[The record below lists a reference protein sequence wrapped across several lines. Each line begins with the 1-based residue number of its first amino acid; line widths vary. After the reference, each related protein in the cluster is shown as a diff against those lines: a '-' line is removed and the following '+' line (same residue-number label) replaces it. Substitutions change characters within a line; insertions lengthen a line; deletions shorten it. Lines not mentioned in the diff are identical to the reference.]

1 MARLPSYY
9 MSSMK
14 TPSFLDFS
22 HTILCQMITKHRE
35 RQVPRPSA
43 FRPGTNILQL
53 TERYFT
59 SIIKSTPINP
69 RPHKCHM
76 CANIQLCQ
84 KKHQSTHKQCID
96 CGIVLCLPSF
106 CAYIVTKLV
115 LLKKQQ
121 ARNPILYSN
130 LLQIITISR
139 GRKNKSI
146 YKYAFIHVQTKIFLQ

>member
-9 MSSMK
+9 MSSVK

-35 RQVPRPSA
+35 QQVPRPSA
-43 FRPGTNILQL
+43 FHPGTNISQL

-84 KKHQSTHKQCID
+84 KKHQSIHKQCID

-106 CAYIVTKLV
+106 CAYHMCYQTSTFEETTSME
-115 LLKKQQ
+115 
-121 ARNPILYSN
+121 P
-130 LLQIITISR
+130 
-139 GRKNKSI
+139 RKNKSI
-146 YKYAFIHVQTKIFLQ
+146 YKYAFIHVQTKVFLQ